1 MERMK
6 IEVFEATGD
15 RFSSAPSYDA
25 ALSTIFPWVA
35 LVSHR
40 QSQELVGVLARGY
53 QFAPDFFGP
62 TSYAAV
68 YNDRGDRHNRQVALW
83 MSRASLS
90 TLFQH
95 KDLYDIIHLDGAPVM
110 SHIPEG
116 E

>member
-6 IEVFEATGD
+6 IEVYESAGH
-15 RFSSAPSYDA
+15 RISSAPSYDG
-25 ALSTIFPWVA
+25 ALSSIFPWVA
-35 LVSHR
+35 LVSQK
-40 QSQELVGVLARGY
+40 QSQELVGLLSRGY
-53 QFAPDFFGP
+53 QFAPDLFGP

-68 YNDRGDRHNRQVALW
+68 YNMRGDKYNRQVVLW

-95 KDLYDIIHLDGAPVM
+95 KDLYDITNVDGAPVM